1 MLEDLGCV
9 AAGYLALLQ
18 ATGDPVWEAVWSRFP
33 MTFELIFLSLG
44 LALFLALVIG
54 SAAAARPGSR
64 FDRAVLN
71 YTLFASAQPSFFWAL
86 VAIFV
91 FFTKLGIAPA
101 PLGVMSIG
109 STAPPS
115 VTGFLIVDCILDRNV
130 AALSDVL
137 AHLAIPVLLMGI
149 LLSGPLMKMTRQG
162 VVQASRSEY
171 MLYSR
176 LSGLAPRASRS
187 YLLRNSLAP
196 VVTLTGVL
204 FASALSGIVL
214 IESIFSFQGLALFTL
229 ESTKRLDYPAIQG
242 CVLLLTFL
250 ALLIYLVMDLLYAAL
265 DPRVA
270 YGKDNR

>member
-1 MLEDLGCV
+1 
-9 AAGYLALLQ
+9 
-18 ATGDPVWEAVWSRFP
+18 VWSAVWSRFP
-33 MTFELIFLSLG
+33 LTFQLIVLSLG
-44 LALFLALVIG
+44 LALLLALVVG
-54 SAAAARPGSR
+54 RAAASRPGSR

-101 PLGVMSIG
+101 PLGVMSIS
-109 STAPPS
+109 STPPPD
-115 VTGFLIVDCILDRNV
+115 VTGFIIVDCLLDGNV
-130 AALSDVL
+130 TALRDVL
-137 AHLAIPVLLMGI
+137 AHFAIPVLLLGV

-162 VVQASRSEY
+162 VVQASRSDY
-171 MLYSR
+171 MLYAR
-176 LSGLAPRASRS
+176 ISGMAPKVSRS

-214 IESIFSFQGLALFTL
+214 IESIFSFQGLALYTL
-229 ESTKRLDYPAIQG
+229 VSTKRLDFPAIQG
-242 CVLLLTFL
+242 CVLLLTFF

-270 YGKDNR
+270 YGKDDR